1 MTGRDAARMP
11 LQHSHPARSLRRA
24 SLAWSDATGQLT
36 APLRMGPDFLIV
48 GAQRCGTT
56 SLFKTLM
63 QHPDVA
69 APFLRKGI
77 HYFDKS
83 YERGLNWYRGHF
95 PLSASSRLRRRGRQP
110 ITGESS
116 PYYMFHPLAPAR
128 IAADLPEVRVLVLL
142 RDPVERAYSAH
153 AHELARGFETLPF
166 EQALE
171 AEPDR
176 VRGERARML
185 AEPGYASDHWQ
196 HHAYVTRG
204 EYVDQLLTLEA
215 ALGRQ
220 RVLVLDSG
228 DFFAEPAPV
237 FAQVAEFLGL
247 ASSDRIVFAQHNART
262 RSPLPVVVRRRL
274 EQHFLPY
281 DERLTTWWGT
291 PSWRR
296 A

>member
-1 MTGRDAARMP
+1 MP
-11 LQHSHPARSLRRA
+11 LRQSHPARSLRRA
-24 SLAWSDATGQLT
+24 SLAWSETTGQLT
-36 APLRMGPDFLIV
+36 ASLRMSPDFLIV

-56 SLFKTLM
+56 SLFKTLV

-69 APFLRKGI
+69 PPFLRKGV

-83 YERGLNWYRGHF
+83 YAHGLQWYRGHF
-95 PLSASSRLRRRGRQP
+95 PLQATSLLRRRGRQR

-128 IAADLPEVRVLVLL
+128 IAADLPEVRLLVLL

-176 VRGERARML
+176 VHGERARML
-185 AEPGYASDHWQ
+185 AQPGYASDHWQ
-196 HHAYVTRG
+196 HHAYVARG
-204 EYVDQLLTLEA
+204 EYVDQLLMLEA
-215 ALGRQ
+215 AVGRQ
-220 RVLVLDSG
+220 RLLVLDSG
-228 DFFAEPAPV
+228 DFFREPAPV
-237 FAQVAEFLGL
+237 FAQVTEFLGL
-247 ASSDRIVFAQHNART
+247 ARSDRIVFAQHNARK
-262 RSPLPVVVRRRL
+262 RLPLPVVVRRRL
-274 EQHFLPY
+274 EQHFLPF
-281 DERLTTWWGT
+281 DERLTTWWGHI